1 MPLHALAM
9 KIRMP
14 SLRARAR
21 TAANALARKTAR
33 NANATKTALAATVAR
48 NASAKTVLAATVARN
63 ASAKT
68 VLAVDATK
76 PQMRQKPKTAPLNIR
91 TKTAR
96 ITQSITANNFFA
108 RHFLIKHMC
117 INSGPRENRAPD
129 FSLPRNA
136 SDDPA
141 IAWQAFSCYRYCP
154 ANVSRA

>member
-14 SLRARAR
+14 SLHARAR

-33 NANATKTALAATVAR
+33 NANAT
-48 NASAKTVLAATVARN
+48 KTVLAATVARN